1 VKVRLYDVRVLYTS
15 RSTVYKAPMRRTTLC
30 LAVLLVLICARS
42 TLQGQGSAAPATG
55 PRGLDFETFRT
66 KVEPIFLAKRGDHA
80 RCYACHSQGTPLRL
94 QEMAPG
100 ASSWTEAQSRANF
113 AAMQRVVVPGQPK
126 LSRLV
131 LMPLEH
137 EAGGTEFH
145 PGGKHFKSM
154 DDPEVKT
161 LVAWIT
167 TVKAAQ

>member
-1 VKVRLYDVRVLYTS
+1 
-15 RSTVYKAPMRRTTLC
+15 MRRISLL
-30 LAVLLVLICARS
+30 LAILLALVCARS
-42 TLQGQGSAAPATG
+42 PLQGQGAPAPVTG

-66 KVEPIFLAKRGDHA
+66 RIQPIFLARRGDHA

-94 QEMAPG
+94 QELSPG
-100 ASSWTEAQSRANF
+100 AASWNEEQSRANF
-113 AAMQRVVVPGQPK
+113 QAMQRVVVPGQPK
-126 LSRLV
+126 LSRLL

-154 DDPEVKT
+154 DDAEVKT

-167 TVKAAQ
+167 TVKGTQ

>member
-1 VKVRLYDVRVLYTS
+1 
-15 RSTVYKAPMRRTTLC
+15 MRRVSFF
-30 LAVLLVLICARS
+30 LAVFLVLVCVRP
-42 TLQGQGSAAPATG
+42 TLQGQGTPAPATG
-55 PRGLDFETFRT
+55 PRGLDFEIFRT
-66 KVEPIFLAKRGDHA
+66 KIQPIFLARRGDHA

-94 QEMAPG
+94 QELPPG
-100 ASSWTEAQSRANF
+100 ATSWTEEQSRANF

-126 LSRLV
+126 LSRLL

-167 TVKAAQ
+167 TVKGTQ

>member
-1 VKVRLYDVRVLYTS
+1 M
-15 RSTVYKAPMRRTTLC
+15 RSVSLF
-30 LAVLLVLICARS
+30 LAVLLALVCTRS
-42 TLQGQGSAAPATG
+42 TLQGQGTSTPATG
-55 PRGLDFETFRT
+55 PRGLDFQTFRT
-66 KVEPIFLAKRGDHA
+66 KIEPMFLARRGDHA

-94 QEMAPG
+94 QEMSPG
-100 ASSWTEAQSRANF
+100 ASSWTEEQSRANF

-126 LSRLV
+126 LSRLL

-167 TVKAAQ
+167 NVKGTQ

>member
-1 VKVRLYDVRVLYTS
+1 
-15 RSTVYKAPMRRTTLC
+15 MRRTSLF
-30 LAVLLVLICARS
+30 LAILVALVCARS
-42 TLQGQGSAAPATG
+42 ALQGQGTAAPATG

-66 KVEPIFLAKRGDHA
+66 RVQPIFLAKRGDHA

-94 QEMAPG
+94 QELSPG
-100 ASSWTEAQSRANF
+100 ATTWSDDQSRANF
-113 AAMQRVVVPGQPK
+113 QAMQRVVVPGQPK
-126 LSRLV
+126 LSRLL